1 MPKNAYNKKYYP
13 QYSGGPAYLISGF
26 QVSKILEGID
36 SYNGYI
42 LNMED
47 LFLTG
52 IIAER
57 VGIRRYSSNLIQ
69 PNCWHKCYVNRLAIM
84 TICKSVH
91 QFKQRWNELK
101 NSQKLC

>member
-1 MPKNAYNKKYYP
+1 MPKNVFSKNYYP

-47 LFLTG
+47 VFITG

-69 PNCWHKCYVNRLAIM
+69 SNCQKKCYLSKLAIM
-84 TICKSVH
+84 TWCQSLY
-91 QFKQRWNELK
+91 QLKQRWTELK
-101 NSQKLC
+101 NSQLLC